1 MVERLKPRTPD
12 LGVRGSSLAR
22 WLYSILSLF
31 TQVYKLVPATHCL
44 GGGGGGLPC
53 DGLVSRPEG
62 GGKAILLG
70 MFKQTEVS
78 SGCLGH
84 WLVYAFTVTLPWD

>member
-22 WLYSILSLF
+22 VAFFSKTRLYSILSLF

-53 DGLVSRPEG
+53 DGLVSLP
-62 GGKAILLG
+62 GGKSR
-70 MFKQTEVS
+70 TSRHV
-78 SGCLGH
+78 
-84 WLVYAFTVTLPWD
+84 

>member
-22 WLYSILSLF
+22 FAFFSKTRLYSILSLF

-44 GGGGGGLPC
+44 GGGGWGVPC
-53 DGLVSRPEG
+53 DGLVSRP
-62 GGKAILLG
+62 GGKSN
-70 MFKQTEVS
+70 TSRHV
-78 SGCLGH
+78 
-84 WLVYAFTVTLPWD
+84 

>member
-22 WLYSILSLF
+22 VAFFSKTRLYSILSLF

-53 DGLVSRPEG
+53 DGLVSRP
-62 GGKAILLG
+62 GGKSN
-70 MFKQTEVS
+70 TSRHVS
-78 SGCLGH
+78 C
-84 WLVYAFTVTLPWD
+84 

>member
-22 WLYSILSLF
+22 VAFFSKTRLYSILSLF

-44 GGGGGGLPC
+44 GGGGG
-53 DGLVSRPEG
+53 
-62 GGKAILLG
+62 
-70 MFKQTEVS
+70 
-78 SGCLGH
+78 
-84 WLVYAFTVTLPWD
+84 